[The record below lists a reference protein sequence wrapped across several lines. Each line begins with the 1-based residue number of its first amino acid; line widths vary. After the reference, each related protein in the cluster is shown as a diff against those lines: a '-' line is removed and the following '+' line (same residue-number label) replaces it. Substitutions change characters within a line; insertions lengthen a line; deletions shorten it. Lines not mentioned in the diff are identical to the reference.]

1 MWDVPY
7 APIAILPVAG
17 LLLGFGSSFTN
28 ETTIATYGLQKILGD
43 GTILNAL
50 LVIMNKVGS
59 AVFDNLPLIFA
70 VGVAIGMAKKR
81 ERGSSSFRTDRLYF
95 VMNVAINGM
104 LVVNGKITAD
114 GQIAKSV
121 LEGTVTSV
129 CGIQSCRWVC
139 SAVLSSALVLRHCIT
154 VSIRSCFQ
162 MHFLSLAVPD
172 LCRSFPPLYT
182 CLWEF

>member
-1 MWDVPY
+1 MWDVPLCS
-7 APIAILPVAG
+7 P
-17 LLLGFGSSFTN
+17 SQSFTN

-50 LVIMNKVGS
+50 LIIMNKVGS

-70 VGVAIGMAKKR
+70 VGVAIGMAKK
-81 ERGSSSFRTDRLYF
+81 EKEVAALSALIAYF

-104 LVVNGKITAD
+104 LVVNDKITAD

-129 CGIQSCRWVC
+129 CGIQSLQM
-139 SAVLSSALVLRHCIT
+139 AVLSSALVLRLCTT
-154 VSIRSCFQ
+154 VFIRSCFQ
-162 MHFLSLAVPD
+162 THFPSSVVPD
-172 LCRSFPPLYT
+172 LCPSFPPLYI
-182 CLWEF
+182 CLWES